1 MNKPVTYTPQSG
13 EPEKK
18 RDPVARFWL
27 SLLRAALVIGLILY
41 ILLHLTGGLSET
53 MKTVQANLYTR
64 ELTLPLTGTV
74 VRDETAIPSAAT
86 GAVSYFYAD
95 GARVRLGA
103 KVATVYLSLIHI
115 SEPTRHGA

>member
-1 MNKPVTYTPQSG
+1 MNKPVTYTPPGG

-41 ILLHLTGGLSET
+41 ILLHLFGGLSET
-53 MKTVQANLYTR
+53 MKTVQADLYTR

-74 VRDETAIPSAAT
+74 VRDETVIQSPAT
-86 GAVSYFYAD
+86 GAVC
-95 GARVRLGA
+95 
-103 KVATVYLSLIHI
+103 YL
-115 SEPTRHGA
+115 